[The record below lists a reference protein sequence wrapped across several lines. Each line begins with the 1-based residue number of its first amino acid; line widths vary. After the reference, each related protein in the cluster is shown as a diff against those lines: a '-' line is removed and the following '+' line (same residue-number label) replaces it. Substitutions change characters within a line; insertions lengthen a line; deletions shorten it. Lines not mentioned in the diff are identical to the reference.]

1 MKTLLRY
8 RLTDDLRSAGA
19 ALAAVVGVNILMVL
33 FTNDRVYGSGTGAAM
48 AFWALVVGIAA
59 LRADL
64 RLGNQMGVCRREAF
78 TASVVGTA
86 VSCAAAAVGVAAV
99 TAAGQ
104 LLTDGGGRLE
114 VMEPYQMVYAP
125 DTYVMPLSGYA
136 AMAVFCAALYLCAAA
151 FGMLCSAAFW
161 RASRA
166 GKWALGIG
174 MGAAFGVGIP
184 QARYRFGPALERP
197 LELLLSNQWAADAAM
212 LAFAAVFLG
221 GTALLVRRAAI
232 VPASR

>member
-19 ALAAVVGVNILMVL
+19 ALATVVGVYILMVL

-64 RLGNQMGVCRREAF
+64 RLGNQMGVCCREAF

-136 AMAVFCAALYLCAAA
+136 AMAVFCAAFYLCAAA

-184 QARYRFGPALERP
+184 QALYRFGPALERP
-197 LELLLSNQWAADAAM
+197 LGLLLSNQWAADAAM

>member
-1 MKTLLRY
+1 MKTLLLY

-136 AMAVFCAALYLCAAA
+136 AMAVFCAAFYLCAAA

-184 QARYRFGPALERP
+184 QAQYRFGPALERP
-197 LELLLSNQWAADAAM
+197 LGLLLSNQWAADAVM

>member
-33 FTNDRVYGSGTGAAM
+33 FTNDWVYGSGTGAAM

-104 LLTDGGGRLE
+104 LLTGGGGRLE

-136 AMAVFCAALYLCAAA
+136 AMAVFCAAFYLCAAA

-184 QARYRFGPALERP
+184 QVLYRFGPALERP
-197 LELLLSNQWAADAAM
+197 LGLLLSNQWAADAAM

-221 GTALLVRRAAI
+221 GTVLLVRRAAI

>member
-19 ALAAVVGVNILMVL
+19 ALATVVGVNILMVL
-33 FTNDRVYGSGTGAAM
+33 FTNERVYGSGTGAAM
-48 AFWALVVGIAA
+48 AFWALVVGIAV
-59 LRADL
+59 LRTDL

-136 AMAVFCAALYLCAAA
+136 AMAVFCAAFYLCAAA

-184 QARYRFGPALERP
+184 QALYRFGPALERP
-197 LELLLSNQWAADAAM
+197 LGLLLSNQWAADAAM

>member
-19 ALAAVVGVNILMVL
+19 ALTAVVGVNILMVL

-64 RLGNQMGVCRREAF
+64 RLGNQMGVCRRETF

-136 AMAVFCAALYLCAAA
+136 AMAVFCAAFYLCAAA

-221 GTALLVRRAAI
+221 GTVLLVRRAAI

>member
-19 ALAAVVGVNILMVL
+19 ALATVVGVYILMVL

-86 VSCAAAAVGVAAV
+86 VSCAAAAV
-99 TAAGQ
+99 
-104 LLTDGGGRLE
+104 
-114 VMEPYQMVYAP
+114 
-125 DTYVMPLSGYA
+125 
-136 AMAVFCAALYLCAAA
+136 
-151 FGMLCSAAFW
+151 
-161 RASRA
+161 ASSDR
-166 GKWALGIG
+166 
-174 MGAAFGVGIP
+174 
-184 QARYRFGPALERP
+184 RSE
-197 LELLLSNQWAADAAM
+197 S
-212 LAFAAVFLG
+212 
-221 GTALLVRRAAI
+221 VRM
-232 VPASR
+232 

>member
-8 RLTDDLRSAGA
+8 RLTDYLRSACA

-136 AMAVFCAALYLCAAA
+136 AMAVFCAAFYLCAAA

-197 LELLLSNQWAADAAM
+197 LGLLLSNQWAADAAM

>member
-33 FTNDRVYGSGTGAAM
+33 FTNNRVYGSGTGAAM

-104 LLTDGGGRLE
+104 LLTDSGGRLE

-136 AMAVFCAALYLCAAA
+136 AMAVFCAAFYLCAAA

-184 QARYRFGPALERP
+184 QAQYRFGPALERP
-197 LELLLSNQWAADAAM
+197 LGLLLSNQWAADAAM

>member
-48 AFWALVVGIAA
+48 AFWALVVVIAA

-136 AMAVFCAALYLCAAA
+136 AMAVFCAAFYLCAAA

-197 LELLLSNQWAADAAM
+197 LGLLLSNQWAADAVM

>member
-8 RLTDDLRSAGA
+8 RLTDDIRSAGA

-59 LRADL
+59 LRAAL
-64 RLGNQMGVCRREAF
+64 RLGNQMGICRREAF
-78 TASVVGTA
+78 AASALGAA

-136 AMAVFCAALYLCAAA
+136 AMAVFCAAFYLCAAA

-184 QARYRFGPALERP
+184 QALYRFGPALERP
-197 LELLLSNQWAADAAM
+197 LGLLLSNQWAADAVM

>member
-64 RLGNQMGVCRREAF
+64 RLGNQMDVCRREAF

-104 LLTDGGGRLE
+104 LLTGGGGRLE

-136 AMAVFCAALYLCAAA
+136 AMAVFCAAFYLCAAA

-184 QARYRFGPALERP
+184 QALYRFGPALERP
-197 LELLLSNQWAADAAM
+197 LGLLLSNQWAADAAM
-212 LAFAAVFLG
+212 VAFAAVFLG

>member
-19 ALAAVVGVNILMVL
+19 ALAAVVGVNLLMVL

-78 TASVVGTA
+78 AASVVGAA

-136 AMAVFCAALYLCAAA
+136 AMAVFCAAFYLCAAA

-184 QARYRFGPALERP
+184 QAQYRFGPVLERP
-197 LELLLSNQWAADAAM
+197 LGLLLSNQWAADAAM

>member
-8 RLTDDLRSAGA
+8 RLTDDLRSAGT
-19 ALAAVVGVNILMVL
+19 ALAVVVGVNILMVL
-33 FTNDRVYGSGTGAAM
+33 FTNDRVYDSGTGAAM

-78 TASVVGTA
+78 TASVVGAA

-136 AMAVFCAALYLCAAA
+136 AMAVFCAAFYLCAAA

-184 QARYRFGPALERP
+184 QAQYRFGPALERP
-197 LELLLSNQWAADAAM
+197 LGLLLSNQWAADAAM

>member
-19 ALAAVVGVNILMVL
+19 ALATVVGVYILMVL

-136 AMAVFCAALYLCAAA
+136 AMAVFCAAFYLCAAA

-184 QARYRFGPALERP
+184 QALYRFGPALERP
-197 LELLLSNQWAADAAM
+197 LGLLLSNQWAADAAM

-221 GTALLVRRAAI
+221 GTALLARRAAI

>member
-8 RLTDDLRSAGA
+8 RLTDDIRSAGA

-125 DTYVMPLSGYA
+125 DMYVMPLSGYA
-136 AMAVFCAALYLCAAA
+136 AMAVFCAAFYLCAAA

-184 QARYRFGPALERP
+184 QALYRFGPALERP

-212 LAFAAVFLG
+212 LAFTAVFLG

>member
-33 FTNDRVYGSGTGAAM
+33 FTNDRVYGSGTGTAM

-136 AMAVFCAALYLCAAA
+136 AMAVFCAAFYLCAAA

-197 LELLLSNQWAADAAM
+197 LELLLSNQWAADAAT

>member
-78 TASVVGTA
+78 TASVVGAA

-136 AMAVFCAALYLCAAA
+136 AMAVFCAAFYLCAAA

-184 QARYRFGPALERP
+184 QAQYRFGPALERP
-197 LELLLSNQWAADAAM
+197 LELLLSNQWAADAVM

>member
-19 ALAAVVGVNILMVL
+19 ALATVVGVYILMVL

-125 DTYVMPLSGYA
+125 DAYVMPLSGYA
-136 AMAVFCAALYLCAAA
+136 AMAVFCAAFYLCAAA

-184 QARYRFGPALERP
+184 QALYRFGPALERP
-197 LELLLSNQWAADAAM
+197 LGLLLSNQWAADAAM

>member
-8 RLTDDLRSAGA
+8 RLTDDIRSAGA

-64 RLGNQMGVCRREAF
+64 RLGNQMGICRREAF
-78 TASVVGTA
+78 AASALGAA

-136 AMAVFCAALYLCAAA
+136 AMAVFCAAFYLCAAA

-184 QARYRFGPALERP
+184 QALYRFGPALERP
-197 LELLLSNQWAADAAM
+197 LELLLSNQWAADAVM

>member
-19 ALAAVVGVNILMVL
+19 ALAAVVGVNLLMVL

-104 LLTDGGGRLE
+104 LLTDSGGRLE

-136 AMAVFCAALYLCAAA
+136 AMAVFCAAFYLCAAA

>member
-33 FTNDRVYGSGTGAAM
+33 FTNDRVYDSGTGAAM
-48 AFWALVVGIAA
+48 AFWALVVGIAV
-59 LRADL
+59 LRTDL

-136 AMAVFCAALYLCAAA
+136 AMAVFCAAFYLCAAA

-174 MGAAFGVGIP
+174 MGVAFGVGIP

-197 LELLLSNQWAADAAM
+197 LGLLLSNQWAADAAM

>member
-19 ALAAVVGVNILMVL
+19 ALAAVVGVYILMVL

-48 AFWALVVGIAA
+48 AFWELVVGIAA

-125 DTYVMPLSGYA
+125 DAYVMPLSGYA
-136 AMAVFCAALYLCAAA
+136 AMAVFCAAFYLCAAA

-184 QARYRFGPALERP
+184 QALYRFGPALERP
-197 LELLLSNQWAADAAM
+197 LGLLLSNQWAADAAM